1 MSIYLFTYFTYIKG
15 MLYTVGDHIDLSH
28 LNTPQQRERR
38 LALSEHVRALPDK
51 MIPGTKVSFLRMATG
66 LIVMSV
72 AEPPM
77 ILSVGIA

>member
-1 MSIYLFTYFTYIKG
+1 

-28 LNTPQQRERR
+28 LNTPQQREKR
-38 LALSEHVRALPDK
+38 LALSEHVRALPTT
-51 MIPGTKVSFLRMATG
+51 MPAGTKVSFLKMATG

-77 ILSVGIA
+77 VLSVGIA